1 MGNKQDEL
9 ELLVQQGKCYLIAM
23 METRWDDSYVL
34 NVETEGYNLLKRNR
48 NNRKVGGNALYL
60 KIRLLSSEIQVKGFV
75 ILQSKVFHFLCNFS
89 VP

>member
-34 NVETEGYNLLKRNR
+34 NVETEGY
-48 NNRKVGGNALYL
+48 
-60 KIRLLSSEIQVKGFV
+60 II
-75 ILQSKVFHFLCNFS
+75 C
-89 VP
+89 